1 MLRLESVTY
10 RHAGATRPSLV
21 EVDLELGEGEVV
33 GVVGANGSGKST
45 LCLVLTGLAP
55 RVAGGTLTG
64 RVLVDEDDLAS
75 LKMHEISARVAIGFD
90 DPWTQLSGVTR
101 TVYEEVAF
109 GAANLGTPLPELT
122 ARVGAALQALAIE
135 HLADRDPA
143 HLSGGQQQLVA
154 IAGLLAI
161 GAPYVVL
168 DEPTAQLDPAG
179 TGLVADAL
187 RELATQGTGVVV
199 CEHKTELLER
209 LCDRVVVLDEGR
221 VALDGPASAVLS
233 DPSLPSL
240 GVAPPPRIAIT
251 SRLRAAGVRIPGA
264 LAEHLASPA

>member
-10 RHAGATRPSLV
+10 RHAGASGPSLL
-21 EVDLELGEGEVV
+21 EVDLSLGEGEVV

-55 RVAGGTLTG
+55 RVVGGTLNG
-64 RVLVDEDDLAS
+64 RVLVDDDDLAS

-109 GAANLGTPLPELT
+109 GPANQGTPLPELT
-122 ARVGAALQALAIE
+122 ARVGDALDALAIE

-154 IAGLLAI
+154 MAGLLAM
-161 GAPYVVL
+161 GPRHLVL
-168 DEPTAQLDPAG
+168 DEPTAQLDPSG
-179 TGLVADAL
+179 TSLVADAL
-187 RELATQGTGVVV
+187 ARLARDGASILLV
-199 CEHKTELLER
+199 EHKTDLLA
-209 LCDRVVVLDEGR
+209 RVAQRVLVLDAGR
-221 VALDGPASAVLS
+221 IVGDGPAREVLA
-233 DPSLPSL
+233 DP
-240 GVAPPPRIAIT
+240 
-251 SRLRAAGVRIPGA
+251 RLRELGIAEPSTDRLRRRLREAGVDPAMLGA
-264 LAEHLASPA
+264 A